1 MLKINEKF
9 VSINGEGPHSGMLAL
24 FIRFAGC
31 NLQCSYCDTQYAA
44 DLKRADYN
52 LETVEEIIKYIE
64 EQGIRNIVLTGGEP
78 LLQPE
83 SEIVNLVREL
93 NAKEYKVDIE
103 TNGSIDISKVKDDA
117 CIIMDYKLPGSGME
131 DKMLLDNILKLK
143 PSDVVKF
150 VCGSKNDLDRAYE
163 LINKYDLTKRLKVF
177 LSPVF
182 GSIEPKE
189 IVEYMKLK
197 KLNNVTLQLQIHKII
212 WDPQMR
218 GV

>member
-103 TNGSIDISKVKDDA
+103 TNGSIDISMVKDDA

>member
-78 LLQPE
+78 LLQQE
-83 SEIVNLVREL
+83 TEIVNLVREL
-93 NAKEYKVDIE
+93 NAKDYKVDIE
-103 TNGSIDISKVKDDA
+103 TNGSIDISMVKDDA

-182 GSIEPKE
+182 GSIEPRE